1 MVTKLTRRRRVHHHT
16 VVVAKHPHVHP
27 GHTLAETVI
36 LLAVL
41 ALFCCVMCLYYVK
54 RSSDEVTYQV
64 VPADGRDSDSDS
76 GSSSDSDEGETVII
90 TDGNDT
96 VIITN

>member
-1 MVTKLTRRRRVHHHT
+1 
-16 VVVAKHPHVHP
+16 
-27 GHTLAETVI
+27 
-36 LLAVL
+36 
-41 ALFCCVMCLYYVK
+41 MCLYYVK

-96 VIITN
+96 VVITH